1 MTRNLRPILSPASGL
16 PVVSTLIV
24 AEHFGKEHKNVLRLV
39 ESIIPEIGPE
49 LCQLNFE
56 PTSVQVHMPK
66 GGVRDVPAYHLTRD
80 GFTLLAM
87 GFTGKKA
94 LAWKVRYIQAFNA
107 MEAELRGQ
115 AAPEPEQYDLPNQPF
130 FTFKEVSAIMGLS
143 AKHLRNWL
151 ALHPELPVHQ
161 QRRHC
166 RVLIARTDLLAWIK
180 QSRRVGQPAPQPVQ
194 PQPQRVALPDPEL
207 DPCIHAFATV
217 MWNFGDMEKA
227 SQLLLESV
235 NAKFEA
241 NGRGRSLIMRYLGQ
255 LKTALFSSLDGNI
268 QAIHAL
274 ANVAFALER
283 KFIPRP

>member
-1 MTRNLRPILSPASGL
+1 MNGRMPSPPVSLVSGV
-16 PVVSTLIV
+16 PVVSSLSV
-24 AEHFGKEHKNVLRLV
+24 AEHFGKQHGHVLRSIEAMKADLPLDV
-39 ESIIPEIGPE
+39 SES
-49 LCQLNFE
+49 NFGRAE
-56 PTSVQVHMPK
+56 YLDDQKKP
-66 GGVRDVPAYHLTRD
+66 RPAYHLTRD
-80 GFTLLAM
+80 GFTLVAM

-115 AAPEPEQYDLPNQPF
+115 AAPEPEQYNLPNQPF
-130 FTFKEVSAIMGLS
+130 FTFKEVSAILGLS

-194 PQPQRVALPDPEL
+194 PQPQRIALPDPEL

-217 MWNFGDMEKA
+217 MWNFSEMGKDT
-227 SQLLLESV
+227 QRLLESV

-241 NGRGRSLIMRYLGQ
+241 NGQGRSLTMRNLGQ
-255 LKTALFSSLDGNI
+255 LKTALFASLDGNI
-268 QAIHAL
+268 KAIHAL
-274 ANVAFALER
+274 ANAAFTLQRE
-283 KFIPRP
+283 FIPRP